1 MSIITLARPCS
12 FLHPALVRIRT
23 SVQLKLEGIFI
34 LTMKTIKKIPTAKT
48 ADQIHSFRDF
58 KSSLSLA
65 SFFEANAHHRREQK
79 DAPPDKPSVMTMPIC
94 IARMKHK
101 IDFIISFLRA
111 INNLPPCL

>member
-65 SFFEANAHHRREQK
+65 SFSRQ
-79 DAPPDKPSVMTMPIC
+79 MPIT
-94 IARMKHK
+94 AENKKMHPQ
-101 IDFIISFLRA
+101 
-111 INNLPPCL
+111 INHP